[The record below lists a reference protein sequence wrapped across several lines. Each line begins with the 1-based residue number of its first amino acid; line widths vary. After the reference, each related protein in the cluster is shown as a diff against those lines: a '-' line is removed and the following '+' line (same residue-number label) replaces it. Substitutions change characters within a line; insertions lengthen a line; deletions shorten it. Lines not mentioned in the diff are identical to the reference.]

1 LVKIPIA
8 IKPVLLYT
16 SNIDIHI
23 GGSMNSENTLI
34 NVKKFCLTNSG
45 DEQMWANKGTTYH
58 WNRGKDTASGL
69 INGVVRKLAGTDAN
83 GFKIWVVAG
92 SIKIAPNGEIQRWT
106 GLPRKV
112 QKTFEVMSQPIT
124 ISTPETV

>member
-1 LVKIPIA
+1 M
-8 IKPVLLYT
+8 LYT

-45 DEQMWANKGTTYH
+45 DEQMWTNKGTTYH

-83 GFKIWVVAG
+83 GTKIWVVAG
-92 SIKIAPNGEIQRWT
+92 SIKIAPNGVILRWT

-124 ISTPETV
+124 ISTLETV